1 MTIST
6 GRSSGTGSCC
16 TRRDIDILR
25 DIVGYC
31 DIVYEAVEMFGS
43 DEEDFLDNKVY
54 QSSTVFSILQIG
66 ELVKRLSL
74 ELRDEFGEV
83 TWSKIAGMRD
93 MMAHQYH
100 NVIPEKQWKTIT
112 QKIPELKTACLE
124 IIEVLES
131 RKEDD

>member
-1 MTIST
+1 M
-6 GRSSGTGSCC
+6 
-16 TRRDIDILR
+16 RRVIDILR
-25 DIVGYC
+25 DIVEYC
-31 DIVYEAVEMFGS
+31 DVVYEAVEMFGS
-43 DEEDFLDNKVY
+43 DIEDFLDNKVY
-54 QSSTVFSILQIG
+54 QTSTAFSILQIG
-66 ELVKRLSL
+66 ELVKRLSP

-112 QKIPELKTACLE
+112 ERVPELKAACLE

-131 RKEDD
+131 RQEED